1 MNESDELSI
10 LNDPKFQKLLT
21 RRSRLRWGLTGLLIA
36 GYLAYGM
43 AGIYASDLLGARF
56 MGSSISWW
64 IIIGASF
71 IALAIV
77 LSLVYVRLITR
88 LYSSQSSDVSGEQ

>member
-21 RRSRLRWGLTGLLIA
+21 RRSRLRWGLTGLLVVA
-36 GYLAYGM
+36 YLAYGM
-43 AGIYASDLLGARF
+43 AGIYASDLLGASF

-64 IIIGASF
+64 IIIGASL

-77 LSLVYVRLITR
+77 LSLVYIRLITK

>member
-64 IIIGASF
+64 IIIGVSF

-77 LSLVYVRLITR
+77 LSLVYIRLITK